1 VETKGKC
8 RAEIRQR
15 NPESRNSETQEWD
28 LEGRRQFQI
37 SHCERFE
44 NARSGLGD
52 PLYPESCEMHEMV
65 RSKQSQFGATVNQ
78 PTKAGLSLIKPN

>member
-1 VETKGKC
+1 VETKCKC

-44 NARSGLGD
+44 NARPGLGD

-65 RSKQSQFGATVNQ
+65 RSKQCQFGATVNH
-78 PTKAGLSLIKPN
+78 PTSTQVKIKAN